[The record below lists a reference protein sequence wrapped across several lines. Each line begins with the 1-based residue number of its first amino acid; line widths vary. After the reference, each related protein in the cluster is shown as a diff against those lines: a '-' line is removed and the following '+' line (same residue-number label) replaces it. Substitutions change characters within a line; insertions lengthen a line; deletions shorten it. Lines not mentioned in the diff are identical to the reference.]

1 MEWADKRIL
10 QSKESMI
17 MSSRKAERLF
27 IELQMKKNKIMKQ
40 KLILENLLSV
50 LFRSRIQESN
60 P

>member
-40 KLILENLLSV
+40 KLILENLLSA